1 MTESAQKT
9 WLKATVFLNLVAIK
23 DKPPKTQ
30 VWAFSM
36 KLVWLVFKGQLSG
49 IDMALQSMLLLLI
62 EMLHVFL
69 FQTTSKY

>member
-1 MTESAQKT
+1 
-9 WLKATVFLNLVAIK
+9 
-23 DKPPKTQ
+23 
-30 VWAFSM
+30 M

-69 FQTTSKY
+69 FQTTSEN